1 MPIVFLIYYIFY
13 NPLLRRLPF
22 SSSFQLNHHMGI
34 GMMSSIGLLLS
45 QNSMN
50 SFVFLSYKNLQYM
63 IQGMRIRPHKNHHHI
78 PCF

>member
-1 MPIVFLIYYIFY
+1 MPIIFLIYYIFY
-13 NPLLRRLPF
+13 NPLLQRLPF

-45 QNSMN
+45 QISMN

-63 IQGMRIRPHKNHHHI
+63 NQGIRIRPQKNYHHI
-78 PCF
+78 LCF

>member
-1 MPIVFLIYYIFY
+1 
-13 NPLLRRLPF
+13 
-22 SSSFQLNHHMGI
+22 MGI

-63 IQGMRIRPHKNHHHI
+63 NQGMRIPLQKNYHHI
-78 PCF
+78 LCF